1 MMYAAAAAM
10 NVAGYAPGHPLLGP
24 WGGHHQCGAMEQGQ
38 RLPAWALS
46 RVKPAVCMPQG
57 REDGARLRCTHPLH
71 QTPCSRRV
79 ERPPAPLGPN
89 DIIGRCMMMNNER
102 KLSSRREFC
111 CRLDGRHKWVAFTL
125 SLYRVRSRSTRK
137 GRNEKLFIIKGRAT
151 RYRRKV
157 FERGIGE
164 K

>member
-57 REDGARLRCTHPLH
+57 REDGLDCDALIHSIRHRARGGWSDRLLR
-71 QTPCSRRV
+71 
-79 ERPPAPLGPN
+79 
-89 DIIGRCMMMNNER
+89 
-102 KLSSRREFC
+102 
-111 CRLDGRHKWVAFTL
+111 WVPM
-125 SLYRVRSRSTRK
+125 
-137 GRNEKLFIIKGRAT
+137 I
-151 RYRRKV
+151 
-157 FERGIGE
+157 
-164 K
+164 